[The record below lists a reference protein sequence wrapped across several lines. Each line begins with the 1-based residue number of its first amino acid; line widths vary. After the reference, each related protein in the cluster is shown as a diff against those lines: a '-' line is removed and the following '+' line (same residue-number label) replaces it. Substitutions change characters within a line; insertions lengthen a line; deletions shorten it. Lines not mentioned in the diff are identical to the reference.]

1 MQPFYFYRKGIV
13 IHKSIKLAENIKTK
27 DGRKEQLKRE
37 EIEKNLNKDRV
48 DFDVVSEESQEEDN
62 ISDKDFISDEKKEK
76 YGFKLFGK
84 MTDDMPNEYKHP
96 LHGLRSVRTELR
108 TVMSKL
114 SSELHMS
121 KMSN

>member
-1 MQPFYFYRKGIV
+1 M
-13 IHKSIKLAENIKTK
+13 
-27 DGRKEQLKRE
+27 KRA
-37 EIEKNLNKDRV
+37 EIEKSLDKDRV
-48 DFDVVSEESQEEDN
+48 DFDVISEESQEEDN
-62 ISDKDFISDEKKEK
+62 ISDKDFMSDEKKEK

-84 MTDDMPNEYKHP
+84 MNDDMPNEYKHP
-96 LHGLRSVRTELR
+96 LHGLRSVRTELH